1 MPRKRM
7 LYPAFFSSEQIAT
20 LSLHAAYTF
29 AGFWCF
35 ADDRG
40 RLLDDAEELWAQVWF
55 KRRREVGMGDCGA
68 LVDELV
74 AGGQLCRYRV
84 GGAGF
89 LHAVSWDEHQKISHP
104 TASKLPPCPEHH
116 GVEWAV
122 WWKDDDTATDRWRQV
137 EKALRAAELASR
149 ITPES
154 LVSSSGSTPPQC
166 SSVQVSS
173 DQATGGEVHQF
184 TRPSQRRTGTG

>member
-7 LYPAFFSSEQIAT
+7 LYPAFFNSDQIAA

-40 RLLDDAEELWAQVWF
+40 RLVDNPEELWAQVWF
-55 KRRREVGMGDCGA
+55 KRRREVRMEQCGA

-89 LHAVSWDEHQKISHP
+89 LHAVSWDEHQKISHATP
-104 TASKLPPCPEHH
+104 SKLPPCADHQP
-116 GVEWAV
+116 VEWAA
-122 WWKDDDTATDRWRQV
+122 WWKDDDTATNRWRQA
-137 EKALRAAELASR
+137 EKAIRAAHLAALSS
-149 ITPES
+149 PES
-154 LVSSSGSTPPQC
+154 IAPDSGSTPPQF
-166 SSVQVSS
+166 SSVQGRS
-173 DQATGGEVHQF
+173 DQVSGPGNVRQF
-184 TRPSQRRTGTG
+184 VRPSQQREA